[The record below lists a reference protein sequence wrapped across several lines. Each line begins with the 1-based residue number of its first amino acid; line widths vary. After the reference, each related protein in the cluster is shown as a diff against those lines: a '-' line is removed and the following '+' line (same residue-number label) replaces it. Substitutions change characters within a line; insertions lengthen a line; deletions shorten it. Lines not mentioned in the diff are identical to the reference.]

1 MQGKIFKQ
9 KYYKHIDKPVDIK
22 KIEHKVKNKE
32 YIKKHGFYPFLS
44 YTIKFKKYSKEIDFE
59 TKHHWKIKPRPIK
72 YASHIDRC
80 IYQWYSYKLNNKYNE
95 YCKKF
100 NLNNSAIAYR
110 TCLKGK
116 TNIEFASQAINFIKK
131 CKECYILISDF
142 TKFFEYIDHSLL
154 KKNLCT
160 VLNAKKLSEDFYK
173 VFRSMTKYSFI
184 ERDDIEKYLI
194 DKGVETKQS
203 IKENICLFKNIS
215 WNKAKK
221 DLKNN
226 IQINNDTYGIP
237 QGSPLS
243 GIFANVYMIDFDR
256 MATEYA
262 QSKNG
267 MYMRYSDD
275 LIMIIPKS
283 ELNSISNLWKEL
295 SKIKMLYKTL
305 EMNIEKTSGY
315 LYKDNKITS
324 LHKEISNMKDGGKFI
339 SYLGFSFDG
348 KYVRFRDKTL
358 TKFFYKLYRKID
370 NMIKTEKLRIEK
382 GKKKRSKID
391 KHWILKEL
399 NSKKENRKFIDY
411 VNRAKRVFY
420 NEKYITN
427 FRQNIKKKVF
437 VRFDKKLAIDV
448 DDDI

>member
-9 KYYKHIDKPVDIK
+9 KYYKHIDKPVDIE
-22 KIEHKVKNKE
+22 KIENKVKNKE

-44 YTIKFKKYSKEIDFE
+44 YTIRFKKYSEEIDHE
-59 TKHHWKIKPRPIK
+59 TKHHWKIKDRPIK

-100 NLNNSAIAYR
+100 NLNNSSIAYR

-116 TNIEFASQAINFIKK
+116 TNIEFAYKAISSIKK
-131 CKECYILISDF
+131 YKECYILISDF

-160 VLNAKKLSEDFYK
+160 VFNTKKLSEDFYK

-194 DKGVETKQS
+194 DKGIETKQS
-203 IKENICLFKNIS
+203 IKENICLFNNIS
-215 WNKAKK
+215 WNEAKK
-221 DLKNN
+221 DLKDN

-243 GIFANVYMIDFDR
+243 GVFANVYMIDFDR
-256 MATEYA
+256 MVTKYA

-275 LIMIIPKS
+275 LIIIIPKS
-283 ELNSISNLWKEL
+283 ELNSISDLWEEL

-315 LYKDNKITS
+315 LYEDNKITS
-324 LHKEISNMKDGGKFI
+324 LHKEISNMKDGGNFI

-348 KYVRFRDKTL
+348 KYARFRDKTL

-370 NMIKTEKLRIEK
+370 NMIKTEELRIAK

-427 FRQNIKKKVF
+427 FRQSIKKKVF
-437 VRFDKKLAIDV
+437 VRFDKKNCY
-448 DDDI
+448 